1 MKEQIRLNPEEAIK
15 ICEKETKGHLK
26 IFIGYAPGVGKTYTM
41 LTEGNRRRNYG
52 QDIVIG
58 YVESHGR
65 IETDAQI
72 RDLEIIPNK
81 KVLYNKTEMEEMDTE
96 AIIARKPYTVLIDEL
111 AHTNVPGSK
120 NKKRYQDVE
129 EILSSGINVIS
140 TINIQH
146 LESLNDVV
154 QQITGI
160 KVKETIPDYIVQQAD
175 EVVIV
180 DLTPDA
186 LQNRLNRGKVYDLD
200 KVPQALK
207 NFFRKGNLNAL
218 REIALRQ
225 TAEEVDEDLEE
236 YMKREGIKDN
246 WSTVERIMVAI
257 SPNPFSKKLI
267 RRTARLAN
275 RYKCEWFVVTVNCTN
290 RFARKPSLKDRQVL
304 NSHFQ
309 LAKQL
314 GADTVTLEG
323 KSVSEE
329 LSKWSDEKHITQIFM
344 GYPKR
349 AKLETI
355 LRGSTVNNL
364 IKKLNNIDI
373 HLISDNRIK

>member
-1 MKEQIRLNPEEAIK
+1 MDEQQHLNTDDAIQ
-15 ICEKETKGHLK
+15 ICDKDSKGHLK

-41 LTEGNRRRNYG
+41 LTEGNRRKKYG
-52 QDIVIG
+52 QDVVIG

-65 IETDAQI
+65 LETDAQI
-72 RDLEIIPNK
+72 ADLELIPNK
-81 KVLYNKTEMEEMDTE
+81 KILYNKTEMQEMDTE
-96 AIIARKPYTVLIDEL
+96 GIIARKPDTVLIDEL

-129 EILSSGINVIS
+129 EILCNGINVI
-140 TINIQH
+140 TTLNIQH

-154 QQITGI
+154 LQITGI
-160 KVKETIPDYIVQQAD
+160 KVKETIPDYIVQHAN
-175 EVVIV
+175 EVVVV

-186 LQNRLNRGKVYDLD
+186 LQNRLNRGKVYDLE

-218 REIALRQ
+218 REIALRE

-236 YMKREGIKDN
+236 YMKKEGIKDN
-246 WSTVERIMVAI
+246 WHTVERIMVAI
-257 SPNPFSKKLI
+257 SPNTFSKKLI
-267 RRTARLAN
+267 RRAARLAN
-275 RYKCEWFVVTVNCTN
+275 RYKCEWYAVTVSCTN
-290 RFARKPSLKDRQVL
+290 RFARKPSMKDRQIL
-304 NSHFQ
+304 YSHFQ

-314 GADTVTLEG
+314 GAEVVTLEG
-323 KSVSEE
+323 KSVSDA
-329 LSKWSDEKHITQIFM
+329 LAKWSNEKHITQIFM

-349 AKLETI
+349 TELETL
-355 LRGSTVNNL
+355 LRGSTVNRL

-373 HLISDNRIK
+373 HLISDDSSL